1 MFYSFEMQMLG
12 VILLPVMLAGGITLW
27 LKRRRA
33 RKKLEMAAESD
44 DTQADRVDEKI

>member
-1 MFYSFEMQMLG
+1 MLYYFEMQMLG
-12 VILLPVMLAGGITLW
+12 VILLPVMLAGGIILW

>member
-1 MFYSFEMQMLG
+1 MLG
-12 VILLPVMLAGGITLW
+12 VILLPVMLAGGIFLW

-33 RKKLEMAAESD
+33 RKEFEMATESD